1 MTTNAN
7 HEPCARR
14 SKLRKLV
21 NRRKT
26 TLRDHRRPEARFTR
40 EGCIITIRA
49 TSRRAF
55 RWMANNLVVEPW
67 QVSKRGIA
75 CDQRCAADIY
85 DAMKQAGFTLEAV
98 S

>member
-21 NRRKT
+21 SRRKV
-26 TLRDHRRPEARFTR
+26 TLRDHRRPEVSFKR
-40 EGCIITIRA
+40 EGCIVTIRA
-49 TSRRAF
+49 SSRRAF
-55 RWMANNLVVEPW
+55 SWLRDNLFVEPW
-67 QVSKRGIA
+67 QISKRGIA
-75 CDQRCAADIY
+75 CDQRCAADIHE
-85 DAMKQAGFTLEAV
+85 AMQREGFIVGGV